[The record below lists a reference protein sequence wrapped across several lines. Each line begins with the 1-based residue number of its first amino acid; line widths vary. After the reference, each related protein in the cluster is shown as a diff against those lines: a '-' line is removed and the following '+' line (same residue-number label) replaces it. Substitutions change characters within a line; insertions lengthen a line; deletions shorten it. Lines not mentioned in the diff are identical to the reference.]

1 MLIYGKYLK
10 QRLPGGKSLTGVTTV
25 KASLKTIW
33 VNTGQPWAA
42 GLAHWAPSGF
52 TSSSSPRLGGQIPMA
67 EETAPPSPVAAHSAP
82 PHSCIPAPPRW
93 LHPAAT
99 VAPEKQVALTT
110 VGGCRVRTLR
120 SLAKGLRLNDP
131 LWSPAYRQDDKVQL
145 PSHCGGGPSP
155 TQAVPP
161 GLGRS
166 ALVAT

>member
-82 PHSCIPAPPRW
+82 PHSCVPAPA
-93 LHPAAT
+93 LAAPCSNCGSRK
-99 VAPEKQVALTT
+99 A
-110 VGGCRVRTLR
+110 GGPD
-120 SLAKGLRLNDP
+120 N
-131 LWSPAYRQDDKVQL
+131 
-145 PSHCGGGPSP
+145 CGGMQS
-155 TQAVPP
+155 
-161 GLGRS
+161 
-166 ALVAT
+166 